1 MFLPLAIPLPS
12 SAKSR
17 IGMCIVRKAPRILFG
32 FVLLVVLIGYFDPG
46 AIAAKLT
53 DLNPVFVTA
62 TASLILIATFIG
74 AYNTYLLVN
83 LENGL
88 AFSIFLPLYWLAW
101 AVGLVFPGQVGD
113 IATLS
118 AVMKRRGL
126 NITQTL
132 GRSLVDK
139 LISFVLMLGFG
150 CWGIIS
156 LPGVSFESCWPLT
169 ALPLVVALLLYWQR
183 HLIERVLKRRCHRIL
198 EFLQLTLRE
207 TMQVARC
214 HPGRA
219 AANMVMTSI
228 KIGLI
233 GGAYWC
239 MFQAL
244 GHTEVALWRV
254 IPLVAASSLVAYLPI
269 SFNGI
274 GTVEITGV
282 ALFSTLGIAE
292 PTVLSAYLILRVLVL
307 ALAWLPVGLW
317 LIAGGQPHR

>member
-1 MFLPLAIPLPS
+1 M
-12 SAKSR
+12 
-17 IGMCIVRKAPRILFG
+17 RKAPRILFG
-32 FVLLVVLIGYFDPG
+32 FTLLVVLIVYFDPSTI
-46 AIAAKLT
+46 AIKLT
-53 DLNPVFVTA
+53 DLNPIFVAA

-74 AYNTYLLVN
+74 AYNNYLFVN

-88 AFSIFLPLYWLAW
+88 VFSIFLPLYWLAW

-126 NITQTL
+126 NVTQTL
-132 GRSLVDK
+132 GRSLADK
-139 LISFVLMLGFG
+139 LISFTLMLGFG
-150 CWGIIS
+150 CWGIVA
-156 LPGVSFESCWPLT
+156 LPGVSLASYWPM
-169 ALPLVVALLLYWQR
+169 AVLPLVIALMLYWQR
-183 HLIERVLKRRCHRIL
+183 HPIERALKRQHHRIL

-219 AANMVMTSI
+219 ITNMVMTSI

-239 MFQAL
+239 VFQAL
-244 GHTEVALWRV
+244 GHIDVALWRV

-282 ALFSTLGIAE
+282 MLFSTLGIAE
-292 PTVLSAYLILRVLVL
+292 PTVLSAYLILRILVL

-317 LIAGGQPHR
+317 LIAGGKPHR

>member
-1 MFLPLAIPLPS
+1 M
-12 SAKSR
+12 
-17 IGMCIVRKAPRILFG
+17 RKALRILFG
-32 FVLLVVLIGYFDPG
+32 LTLLVLLIGYFDPG
-46 AIAAKLT
+46 AIAAKLIG
-53 DLNPVFVTA
+53 LNPAFVAATVF
-62 TASLILIATFIG
+62 LILIATFIG

-83 LENGL
+83 LEDSL
-88 AFSIFLPLYWLAW
+88 TFSIFLPRYWLAW

-132 GRSLVDK
+132 GRSLADK

-150 CWGIIS
+150 CWGIVT
-156 LPGVSFESCWPLT
+156 LPGVSLASYWPL
-169 ALPLVVALLLYWQR
+169 AILPLMVVAPLLYWQR
-183 HLIERVLKRRCHRIL
+183 HPIERFLKRRHHRIL
-198 EFLQLTLRE
+198 EFVQLTLRE
-207 TMQVARC
+207 TVQAARY

-233 GGAYWC
+233 GSAYWC
-239 MFQAL
+239 VFQAL
-244 GHTEVALWRV
+244 DHADIALWRV
-254 IPLVAASSLVAYLPI
+254 IPLVAASSLIAYLPI

-292 PTVLSAYLILRVLVL
+292 PTVLSAYLILRILVL
-307 ALAWLPVGLW
+307 ALAWLPAGLW

>member
-1 MFLPLAIPLPS
+1 M
-12 SAKSR
+12 R
-17 IGMCIVRKAPRILFG
+17 NAPRILFG
-32 FVLLVVLIGYFDPG
+32 LTLLAVLIVYFDPS
-46 AIAAKLT
+46 AIVAKLIEL
-53 DLNPVFVTA
+53 DPIFVVA
-62 TASLILIATFIG
+62 TAFLILIATSIG
-74 AYNTYLLVN
+74 AYNTYLFVN

-118 AVMKRRGL
+118 AIMKRRGL

-132 GRSLVDK
+132 GRSLADK
-139 LISFVLMLGFG
+139 LISFALMLVFG

-156 LPGVSFESCWPLT
+156 LPGVSLASYWPIT
-169 ALPLVVALLLYWQR
+169 VLPFVVAPLLYWQR
-183 HLIERVLKRRCHRIL
+183 HFIERAIKRRRHRIL
-198 EFLQLTLRE
+198 EFTQLTLRE
-207 TMQVARC
+207 TVQVARC
-214 HPGRA
+214 HPRRV

-233 GGAYWC
+233 GAAYWC
-239 MFQAL
+239 VFQAL
-244 GHTEVALWRV
+244 GHTNAALWRV

-317 LIAGGQPHR
+317 LVAGGQTHR

>member
-1 MFLPLAIPLPS
+1 MQ
-12 SAKSR
+12 
-17 IGMCIVRKAPRILFG
+17 KALRILFG
-32 FVLLVVLIGYFDPG
+32 LTLLVLLIGYFDPST
-46 AIAAKLT
+46 IAAKLT
-53 DLNPVFVTA
+53 DLNPAFVVA

-88 AFSIFLPLYWLAW
+88 VFSVFLPLYWLAW
-101 AVGLVFPGQVGD
+101 AVGLIFPGQVGD

-118 AVMKRRGL
+118 AIMKRRGL

-132 GRSLVDK
+132 GRSLADK
-139 LISFVLMLGFG
+139 LISFTLMLSFG
-150 CWGIIS
+150 CWGIIT
-156 LPGVSFESCWPLT
+156 LPGVSLASYWPVT
-169 ALPLVVALLLYWQR
+169 VLPLLVMPLLYRQR
-183 HLIERVLKRRCHRIL
+183 CPIKHALKRRHYRSI
-198 EFLQLTLRE
+198 EFLQLTLWE
-207 TMQVARC
+207 TARVVRH

-233 GGAYWC
+233 GGAYWYV
-239 MFQAL
+239 FQAL
-244 GHTEVALWRV
+244 GHTDVALWRV

-274 GTVEITGV
+274 GTVEISGV

-292 PTVLSAYLILRVLVL
+292 PTVLSAYLILRILVL

-317 LIAGGQPHR
+317 LVAGGQPHR